1 MAVVY
6 VVAGRESSLV
16 CGVPFGSSCVFHL
29 IGFQSLSVVSA
40 VTHPVAKLS
49 SGCGGCNDL
58 SSFWCKVDVREC
70 VQTAIG
76 GSDRSGLRRRDGVF
90 GFYKWMV
97 SHGVP
102 SAAST
107 YPDCYNLLLWS
118 SSVLLM
124 LYSKALPVW
133 VLAAFSLGSLSLGM
147 LFIRQLMY

>member
-1 MAVVY
+1 MK
-6 VVAGRESSLV
+6 SWFLV
-16 CGVPFGSSCVFHL
+16 TNGDDIVW
-29 IGFQSLSVVSA
+29 Q
-40 VTHPVAKLS
+40 
-49 SGCGGCNDL
+49 
-58 SSFWCKVDVREC
+58 
-70 VQTAIG
+70 AIG

-107 YPDCYNLLLWS
+107 YPDCYNLLLWRSFALVCHMLLCCFLSLSSCNVMSS

-124 LYSKALPVW
+124 LYSKAAPVW